1 MGWVWTSRDDGK
13 GILTRAQC
21 GRGRGALSDPVQR
34 EGRSRGGGRD
44 DDDVV
49 VIVNDN
55 QGEEILSDVHRVLQ
69 HARHALSGASPL
81 GDPEGEAGR
90 ARELCGRCASSQWLD
105 CVKLLRGQSPRSQQ
119 STNPDP

>member
-13 GILTRAQC
+13 GILTRAQR

-55 QGEEILSDVHRVLQ
+55 QGEEILSDVYRVLQ
-69 HARHALSGASPL
+69 HVRHALSGASPL

-90 ARELCGRCASSQWLD
+90 ARGTLRTQRLVPAAGLCQTAAWSE
-105 CVKLLRGQSPRSQQ
+105 P
-119 STNPDP
+119 